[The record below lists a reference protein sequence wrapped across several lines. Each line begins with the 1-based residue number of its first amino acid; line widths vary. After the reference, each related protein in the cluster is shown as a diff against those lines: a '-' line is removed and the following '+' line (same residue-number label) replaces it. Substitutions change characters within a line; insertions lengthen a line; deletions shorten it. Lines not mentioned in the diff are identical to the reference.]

1 MARGRP
7 AVCSVGGGT
16 RTCTLGSL
24 GETLVDHDEL
34 VRLVSI
40 FVDGQ
45 AGRRVFETLQT
56 PIDAGRRLHQHHAGV
71 VVGTASV
78 SARSA
83 LGSWRAP
90 ASRNAVSRRARTIG
104 RATQP
109 WSRRAVR
116 RVLALGG
123 EMFGMLFS
131 ARRGERCGRSAL

>member
-78 SARSA
+78 PARSV
-83 LGSWRAP
+83 LGSWVAP
-90 ASRNAVSRRARTIG
+90 APGTPCLAVHERSVVWSSQGPDALAAVISRWA
-104 RATQP
+104 
-109 WSRRAVR
+109 
-116 RVLALGG
+116 
-123 EMFGMLFS
+123 
-131 ARRGERCGRSAL
+131 ERCSACCSPLEL